1 MKEVMEDLFYKFKIN
16 VKDSTA
22 LSRRQVMVAAS
33 FKSEI
38 SAVFFCLNKPKHRLT
53 NKICLHISY
62 T

>member
-16 VKDSTA
+16 VKDPTA
-22 LSRRQVMVAAS
+22 WSRRQVMASAS
-33 FKSEI
+33 FNSEV

-53 NKICLHISY
+53 NKICLYISY